1 MAEGM
6 GVNLLYDPVEWES
19 WFWQLGTEKVAHGPF
34 DDKQE
39 AMADAIEHYIGA
51 KLIFKEVGHG

>member
-1 MAEGM
+1 
-6 GVNLLYDPVEWES
+6 
-19 WFWQLGTEKVAHGPF
+19 LGTEKVAHGPF

-39 AMADAIEHYIGA
+39 AMADAIEHYTDGIEHYIGA